1 MPSIIE
7 ERASALIKSYNSGN
21 IEVIMDLFAEDVKV
35 SDFLM
40 RAIDLDKA
48 GTRPFF
54 GGFVTDNENVTFYTR
69 GVTGS
74 REFVAHEMTIEF
86 RSGGDIESIG
96 IVKGQSVRLVGVS
109 VQSWRKERRSEDDDV
124 AGAWKIFDMKDYFFI
139 DRGST

>member
-1 MPSIIE
+1 M
-7 ERASALIKSYNSGN
+7 L
-21 IEVIMDLFAEDVKV
+21 V
-35 SDFLM
+35 M

-96 IVKGQSVRLVGVS
+96 IVKGQSVS
-109 VQSWRKERRSEDDDV
+109 PS
-124 AGAWKIFDMKDYFFI
+124 
-139 DRGST
+139 RGCVRAVLAKGEAKRG